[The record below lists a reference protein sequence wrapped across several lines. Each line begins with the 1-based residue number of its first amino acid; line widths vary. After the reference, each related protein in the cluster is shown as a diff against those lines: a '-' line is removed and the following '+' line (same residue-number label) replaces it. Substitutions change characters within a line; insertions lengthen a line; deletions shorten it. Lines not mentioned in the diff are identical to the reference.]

1 MTYELSLLPE
11 VEEDAFVGY
20 RWYEERSSG
29 LGDQFLEELYADIGG
44 IPLNPLLYEVVRQRV
59 RRRLLR
65 RFPYAIYFS
74 LEEDQILVL
83 GVFHCARDPQVI
95 GDELQLRDESP

>member
-1 MTYELSLLPE
+1 MTYQLSLLSE
-11 VEEDAFVGY
+11 VEEDALVGY

-29 LGDQFLEELYADIGG
+29 LGDQFLEDLYADIGG
-44 IPLNPLLYEVVRQRV
+44 ISLNPGLYGVVHRRI

-95 GDELQLRDESP
+95 DDELQLRDE